1 MSHYTDIGF
10 KINSNKD
17 VIDIFNQIISN
28 KNYPQQV
35 WSVSSTEKDNIV
47 LTMQNVGNI
56 CYFAKLDN
64 KKKSILEIGLSHNN
78 ENISKM
84 EIVDVN
90 YNNKNGFPI
99 VQLEKDGIPF
109 WFECPN
115 VELYDMKAETECDVK
130 IASFANNVKIK
141 KSQDKIENSE
151 DGEFQF
157 ADESYMSSMM
167 FQGDPATAFVSGI
180 IKSYMKE
187 KNVITNMD
195 YYAID
200 VECLGLNIKML
211 VDISLLDEREIVSGN
226 VIFGE
231 FWNTVIL
238 VGDKHPYCF

>member
-35 WSVSSTEKDNIV
+35 WRVSSTEKDDIV
-47 LTMQNVGNI
+47 LTMQKVGEI
-56 CYFAKLDN
+56 RYFAKLDN
-64 KKKSILEIGLSHNN
+64 KKKSVLEIGLLHNN

-84 EIVDVN
+84 EIVDIN
-90 YNNKNGFPI
+90 YNIENGFPI

-109 WFECPN
+109 WFESPN
-115 VELYDMKAETECDVK
+115 AELYDMKDETECDVK
-130 IASFANNVKIK
+130 IASFANYVKIK
-141 KSQDKIENSE
+141 KSQDEIEASE

-180 IKSYMKE
+180 IKSYNKE
-187 KNVITNMD
+187 KNIITNNN

-231 FWNTVIL
+231 FWNTAIL
-238 VGDKHPYCF
+238 VGDKHPDCF